1 MAQRARPRDA
11 YARCADVQRMFEN
24 SMSHSGHCRRKSH
37 EIRATGANVVR
48 STLVALEHEPLDGVL
63 NGRDLAL
70 QLARLARGHT
80 DRDDGASDVAGASQ
94 GSLGGNEDVGDV
106 LSAS

>member
-1 MAQRARPRDA
+1 MHAPE
-11 YARCADVQRMFEN
+11 CADIQKMFEHSVGHSEHFRRN
-24 SMSHSGHCRRKSH
+24 SD
-37 EIRATGANVVR
+37 EIRATGVNVVR

-94 GSLGGNEDVGDV
+94 GSLGGNEDVRDV
-106 LSAS
+106 LIAM